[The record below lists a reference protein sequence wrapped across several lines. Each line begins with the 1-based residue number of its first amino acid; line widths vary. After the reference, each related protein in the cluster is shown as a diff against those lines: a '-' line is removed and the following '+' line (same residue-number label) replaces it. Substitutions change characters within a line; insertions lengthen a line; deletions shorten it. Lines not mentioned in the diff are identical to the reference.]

1 MEFNH
6 FLTSYMPKVNIGSK
20 VHFENMLKES
30 VLAEKCGYATVSIP
44 EHHLINLLMMP
55 SPLQMAVKIASITK
69 KINQFEEIFFK
80 DNKSDF
86 RNSTRK
92 TTWKSSYKPYMK
104 RILNIYNDY
113 ENEALEKIFQK
124 TLESYKEGS
133 RSSTTSNCYI

>member
-6 FLTSYMPKVNIGSK
+6 FLTSYMPNVNIGSK

-69 KINQFEEIFFK
+69 KINI
-80 DNKSDF
+80 
-86 RNSTRK
+86 
-92 TTWKSSYKPYMK
+92 
-104 RILNIYNDY
+104 
-113 ENEALEKIFQK
+113 
-124 TLESYKEGS
+124 
-133 RSSTTSNCYI
+133 TTSNSLEVFYCTIMVPTIPPCSEQI